1 MTSHRHTGPS
11 RGRRTGPLAGLRG
24 LLASAAPSVGGQA
37 VMEGV
42 MMRNRD
48 RLAIAVRKPDGTICV
63 ELRPWFS
70 LTSRP
75 WLKKPFVRGFPV
87 LIETLVNGIKAL
99 NYSAQAAAEDEDGQ
113 SELKPWH
120 LVLTVAVAIALALG
134 LFVVL
139 PHLFSLG
146 VQSLGWGG
154 GTEDLSFHA
163 WDGLFK
169 LVLFLGYI
177 AGISLMPDIKR
188 VFQYHGAE
196 HKVIWAFEAGRD
208 LDPSTARG
216 FSRLHPRCGTAFL
229 LFVLCLSI
237 LLHAVLIP
245 GLLTLWT
252 PPGVVV
258 KHACVLVAKMLV
270 MIPVASVAF
279 EMIKYAGRAQ
289 GSTVCTLLCWPGL
302 MLQYL
307 TTFEPDDEQLEVA
320 IAALRGATE

>member
-1 MTSHRHTGPS
+1 MTILRHIRPRG
-11 RGRRTGPLAGLRG
+11 GRRTGPLAVLRSV
-24 LLASAAPSVGGQA
+24 AAAAPSIGGQA

-48 RLAIAVRKPDGTICV
+48 RLAIAVRKADGSIAV
-63 ELRPWFS
+63 ETRQWFS
-70 LTSRP
+70 LTRRS

-87 LIETLVNGIKAL
+87 LVETLVNGIKAL
-99 NYSAQAAAEDEDGQ
+99 NYSAQAAAENEEGE

-120 LVLTVAVAIALALG
+120 LVLTVAVAIALAVS

-169 LVLFLGYI
+169 LTLFLGYI
-177 AGISLMPDIKR
+177 AGISFMPDIKR

-196 HKVIWAFEAGRD
+196 HKVIWAFESGKELA
-208 LDPSTARG
+208 PASARG

-229 LFVLCLSI
+229 LFVLSLSI
-237 LLHAVLIP
+237 ILHTVLIP
-245 GLLTLWT
+245 GLLALWT
-252 PPGVVV
+252 PADPVF
-258 KHACVLVAKMLV
+258 KHAYVLAAKVLIMV
-270 MIPVASVAF
+270 PVASVAF
-279 EMIKYAGRAQ
+279 EMIKFSGRAQ
-289 GSTVCTLLCWPGL
+289 GNPLCTLLCWPGL